1 MWLQK
6 IPFIVK
12 LFLYLIIIFFMGA
25 VFAGVISLMFEPE
38 AEEASAWV
46 FTAGYVLSIV
56 IALAGGVSVENN
68 GLHKIR
74 EQAMAMKSN
83 INVIRGRID
92 NILFQLDPIVENQ
105 MNHEKEIYLKVSR
118 NEAKKYRHLKS
129 LGEVKASLSAYP
141 VLRSDETVMRL
152 FSQIVKEYEE
162 LANAKMAYNGYASQ
176 YNAGIKSF
184 PVVLFRALSREGALE
199 YYEDPTDEISCEKS
213 AQFFNCAFFYS
224 GNIRAGDADLSGDFP
239 LGILFSVI
247 EPVAHFQYEFFPGG
261 ELAFYLFIELL
272 DIFLQ
277 IDFLRDV
284 GFIGFHDIIEF
295 DLISLPVRS
304 DRFVEGNL
312 FSVFFSSSGGT

>member
-46 FTAGYVLSIV
+46 FTAGYVLSVV

-83 INVIRGRID
+83 IKVIRERID

-141 VLRSDETVMRL
+141 VLRSDETVMHL

-199 YYEDPTDEISCEKS
+199 YYEDPTDE
-213 AQFFNCAFFYS
+213 
-224 GNIRAGDADLSGDFP
+224 NIM
-239 LGILFSVI
+239 
-247 EPVAHFQYEFFPGG
+247 
-261 ELAFYLFIELL
+261 
-272 DIFLQ
+272 
-277 IDFLRDV
+277 
-284 GFIGFHDIIEF
+284 
-295 DLISLPVRS
+295 
-304 DRFVEGNL
+304 
-312 FSVFFSSSGGT
+312 

>member
-12 LFLYLIIIFFMGA
+12 LFLYLIVIFFMGA

-56 IALAGGVSVENN
+56 IALAGGISVENN

-83 INVIRGRID
+83 IKVISGRID
-92 NILFQLDPIVENQ
+92 NILFQLDQIVENQ
-105 MNHEKEIYLKVSR
+105 MKHEKEIYLKVSR

-141 VLRSDETVMRL
+141 ALRSDETVMRL
-152 FSQIVKEYEE
+152 FSQIVKEYGE

-199 YYEDPTDEISCEKS
+199 YYEDPTDE
-213 AQFFNCAFFYS
+213 N
-224 GNIRAGDADLSGDFP
+224 
-239 LGILFSVI
+239 
-247 EPVAHFQYEFFPGG
+247 
-261 ELAFYLFIELL
+261 
-272 DIFLQ
+272 
-277 IDFLRDV
+277 
-284 GFIGFHDIIEF
+284 
-295 DLISLPVRS
+295 
-304 DRFVEGNL
+304 
-312 FSVFFSSSGGT
+312 TM

>member
-56 IALAGGVSVENN
+56 IALAGGVRVENN

-199 YYEDPTDEISCEKS
+199 YYEDPTDE
-213 AQFFNCAFFYS
+213 
-224 GNIRAGDADLSGDFP
+224 NIM
-239 LGILFSVI
+239 
-247 EPVAHFQYEFFPGG
+247 
-261 ELAFYLFIELL
+261 
-272 DIFLQ
+272 
-277 IDFLRDV
+277 
-284 GFIGFHDIIEF
+284 
-295 DLISLPVRS
+295 
-304 DRFVEGNL
+304 
-312 FSVFFSSSGGT
+312 

>member
-83 INVIRGRID
+83 INVIMGRID

-152 FSQIVKEYEE
+152 FSKIVKEYEE

-199 YYEDPTDEISCEKS
+199 YYEDPTDE
-213 AQFFNCAFFYS
+213 
-224 GNIRAGDADLSGDFP
+224 NIM
-239 LGILFSVI
+239 
-247 EPVAHFQYEFFPGG
+247 
-261 ELAFYLFIELL
+261 
-272 DIFLQ
+272 
-277 IDFLRDV
+277 
-284 GFIGFHDIIEF
+284 
-295 DLISLPVRS
+295 
-304 DRFVEGNL
+304 
-312 FSVFFSSSGGT
+312 

>member
-56 IALAGGVSVENN
+56 IALAGGISVENN

-199 YYEDPTDEISCEKS
+199 YYEDPTDE
-213 AQFFNCAFFYS
+213 
-224 GNIRAGDADLSGDFP
+224 NIM
-239 LGILFSVI
+239 
-247 EPVAHFQYEFFPGG
+247 
-261 ELAFYLFIELL
+261 
-272 DIFLQ
+272 
-277 IDFLRDV
+277 
-284 GFIGFHDIIEF
+284 
-295 DLISLPVRS
+295 
-304 DRFVEGNL
+304 
-312 FSVFFSSSGGT
+312 

>member
-25 VFAGVISLMFEPE
+25 VFAGMISLMFEPE

-199 YYEDPTDEISCEKS
+199 YYEDPTDETIM
-213 AQFFNCAFFYS
+213 
-224 GNIRAGDADLSGDFP
+224 
-239 LGILFSVI
+239 
-247 EPVAHFQYEFFPGG
+247 
-261 ELAFYLFIELL
+261 
-272 DIFLQ
+272 
-277 IDFLRDV
+277 
-284 GFIGFHDIIEF
+284 
-295 DLISLPVRS
+295 
-304 DRFVEGNL
+304 
-312 FSVFFSSSGGT
+312 

>member
-46 FTAGYVLSIV
+46 FTAAGYVLSIV

-199 YYEDPTDEISCEKS
+199 YYEDPTDE
-213 AQFFNCAFFYS
+213 
-224 GNIRAGDADLSGDFP
+224 NIM
-239 LGILFSVI
+239 
-247 EPVAHFQYEFFPGG
+247 
-261 ELAFYLFIELL
+261 
-272 DIFLQ
+272 
-277 IDFLRDV
+277 
-284 GFIGFHDIIEF
+284 
-295 DLISLPVRS
+295 
-304 DRFVEGNL
+304 
-312 FSVFFSSSGGT
+312 

>member
-1 MWLQK
+1 
-6 IPFIVK
+6 
-12 LFLYLIIIFFMGA
+12 LYLIIIFFMGA
-25 VFAGVISLMFEPE
+25 VFAGMISLMFEPE

-199 YYEDPTDEISCEKS
+199 YYEDPTDE
-213 AQFFNCAFFYS
+213 
-224 GNIRAGDADLSGDFP
+224 NIM
-239 LGILFSVI
+239 
-247 EPVAHFQYEFFPGG
+247 
-261 ELAFYLFIELL
+261 
-272 DIFLQ
+272 
-277 IDFLRDV
+277 
-284 GFIGFHDIIEF
+284 
-295 DLISLPVRS
+295 
-304 DRFVEGNL
+304 
-312 FSVFFSSSGGT
+312 

>member
-25 VFAGVISLMFEPE
+25 VFAGMISLMFEPE

-199 YYEDPTDEISCEKS
+199 YYEDPTDE
-213 AQFFNCAFFYS
+213 
-224 GNIRAGDADLSGDFP
+224 NIM
-239 LGILFSVI
+239 
-247 EPVAHFQYEFFPGG
+247 
-261 ELAFYLFIELL
+261 
-272 DIFLQ
+272 
-277 IDFLRDV
+277 
-284 GFIGFHDIIEF
+284 
-295 DLISLPVRS
+295 
-304 DRFVEGNL
+304 
-312 FSVFFSSSGGT
+312 